1 MVLTAA
7 HCLKNEKGETVSA
20 RKVTVVAG
28 DHIRSVNDGIKQ
40 RVTASGVYLHE
51 NYNYP

>member
-7 HCLKNEKGETVSA
+7 HCLKKQKGVTVSA

-28 DHIRSVNDGIKQ
+28 DHSRAVNEGTEQ

-51 NYNYP
+51 NYNP